1 MDPGAPLVRVLGL
14 GNVLMADAPLGP
26 WVIHRLEATYAFPPE
41 VAVIDVGTPG
51 LDLVP
56 YVAGP
61 CGIILVDTVHAKDA
75 APGTIRL
82 YDRDALVK
90 FGPKPRLSPHDP
102 GVTEAILAVEMAGEP
117 PEFVRLVGVVPGSVQ
132 TGVGLT
138 PQVQDAVARAARAER
153 GFRAAAVVGDAGDRA
168 GPGPGARRGPRARP
182 RVSAARLERLVVHLV
197 ALHSVAVGLGLIFL
211 TRWGAAFGGWPAVS
225 PLFFARQ
232 AGIFHFVVVAGYLL
246 EYHRTGGVTFLL
258 TTKAIAVAFLL
269 AMTAVDGGPWLVPA
283 SAAGDAAMGA
293 VVWVLHRRAVAAR
306 APASRGS
313 AARG

>member
-138 PQVQDAVARAARAER
+138 PQVQDAVGRAADEIVMELLAR
-153 GFRAAAVVGDAGDRA
+153 GFDV
-168 GPGPGARRGPRARP
+168 RRHPAD
-182 RVSAARLERLVVHLV
+182 
-197 ALHSVAVGLGLIFL
+197 
-211 TRWGAAFGGWPAVS
+211 AVS
-225 PLFFARQ
+225 VPLPWWEAP
-232 AGIFHFVVVAGYLL
+232 VVA
-246 EYHRTGGVTFLL
+246 
-258 TTKAIAVAFLL
+258 
-269 AMTAVDGGPWLVPA
+269 PVPA
-283 SAAGDAAMGA
+283 PEPD
-293 VVWVLHRRAVAAR
+293 
-306 APASRGS
+306 
-313 AARG
+313 